1 MRVYIAL
8 MGLILFGSV
17 ASAQEAGDQERYVV
31 RTYIKGLYHGAEV
44 PMVSGL
50 PASPPLAEAEVLS
63 YVLVLL
69 SPDQELAP
77 YLVVEVCPERLAKGG
92 PHTQEHLELCT
103 LYPEEE
109 NLQKRQ
115 PD

>member
-8 MGLILFGSV
+8 IGLILFGSV
-17 ASAQEAGDQERYVV
+17 ASAQEARVQERYVV
-31 RTYIKGLYHGAEV
+31 RTFVKGLYHGAEV
-44 PMVSGL
+44 PMQSGL
-50 PASPPLAEAEVLS
+50 SPSPPLTEAEVLP
-63 YVLVLL
+63 YVLELL
-69 SPDQELAP
+69 SPEQELAP
-77 YLVVEVCPERLAKGG
+77 YLVVEVCPERLAQGG
-92 PHTQEHLELCT
+92 PHTREHVELCT